1 MVKVR
6 EDIIGFENA
15 DYDGCE
21 YMTSQMLDATRAAS
35 YLSISKDQLYRLARS
50 GTLPHTRTGRSL
62 RFLQEDLDAYLSRET
77 TRPDHILASSSELF
91 VKVFDATPLP
101 ISISTLAEGILL
113 DVNASLLQLTG
124 YAREEI
130 IGRTTGEINIYS
142 NPEDRQRIRELLL
155 ARGAIRDLEIN
166 FRLKSGEVRTGQLSA
181 EIIEFNGEK
190 CVLATVTDI
199 TDRRKLERAVQARA
213 EELAEANRIKD
224 EFLATLSHE
233 LRTPLTSILGWAHL
247 LQTGGMDHAT
257 SSRALEAIQRNARSQ
272 VQLIEDLLDVSRVIT
287 GKLSLEVGP
296 TNLASVIEAAIE
308 AVRPAAD
315 AKRVQLVATL
325 DSATTIPGDPD
336 RLRQVVWNLLS
347 NSIKFTRA
355 KGRVEITLRQS
366 DAEAQIIIKDTGI
379 GIDQDFLPYVFDRF
393 RQADSTSTR
402 AYGGLGLGLA
412 LVRHLVEQHG
422 GTVSA
427 ESPGDEQGST
437 FTITLPLAGP
447 AMMGQLA
454 QAARLTDHPSLEQ
467 GDAHALHNLRVLI
480 VDDEEDTRDLL
491 QTTLGLAGARVTTT
505 ASGTEAMAAIERER
519 PHVLVCDIGMPGEN
533 GYQLIARVRALPFG
547 RGGNTPAV
555 ALTAYA
561 REEDR
566 RRALEAGFQVHVAKP
581 IKPSELVAVVASVAG
596 QTGPD

>member
-1 MVKVR
+1 M
-6 EDIIGFENA
+6 I
-15 DYDGCE
+15 
-21 YMTSQMLDATRAAS
+21 SQMLDATRAAS

-50 GTLPHTRTGRSL
+50 GALPHTRTGRSL
-62 RFLQEDLDAYLSRET
+62 RFLQEDLDAYLSRDT

-101 ISISTLAEGILL
+101 ISISTLVEGILL

-124 YAREEI
+124 YTRAEI
-130 IGRTTGEINIYS
+130 IGHSTGEINIYS
-142 NPEDRQRIRELLL
+142 NPEDRERIRELLM

-181 EIIEFNGEK
+181 EIIEFNGER

-199 TDRRKLERAVQARA
+199 TERRKLEKAVEARA

-247 LQTGGMDHAT
+247 LQTGDMDHAT
-257 SSRALEAIQRNARSQ
+257 SMRALEAIQRNARSQ

-287 GKLSLEVGP
+287 GKLYLEIGP
-296 TNLASVIEAAIE
+296 TNLAAVVEAAIE

-315 AKRVQLVATL
+315 ARRVQLVATL
-325 DSATTIPGDPD
+325 DHATTIPGDPD
-336 RLRQVVWNLLS
+336 RLRQVVWTLLS

-355 KGRVEITLRQS
+355 KGRVEVLLRQS
-366 DAEAQIIIKDTGI
+366 DEEAQIIIKDTGI
-379 GIDQDFLPYVFDRF
+379 GISSDFLPHVFDRF

-402 AYGGLGLGLA
+402 AYGGLGIGLA

-437 FTITLPLAGP
+437 FTVTLPLGGP
-447 AMMGQLA
+447 AMLGQRA
-454 QAARLTDHPSLEQ
+454 EAVRLTDYHSSERV
-467 GDAHALHNLRVLI
+467 DAQALLNLRVLI
-480 VDDEEDTRDLL
+480 VDDEEDARDLI
-491 QTTLGLAGARVTTT
+491 QTTLALSGARVTTT
-505 ASGTEAMAAIERER
+505 ASAREALAAIERER
-519 PHVLVCDIGMPGEN
+519 PHVMVCDIGMPGED
-533 GYQLIARVRALPFG
+533 GYQLIGRVRALPFG
-547 RGGNTPAV
+547 RGGNIPAV

-566 RRALEAGFQVHVAKP
+566 RRALEAGFQVHVSKP

-596 QTGPD
+596 QTGTD

>member
-1 MVKVR
+1 
-6 EDIIGFENA
+6 
-15 DYDGCE
+15 
-21 YMTSQMLDATRAAS
+21 MTSEMLDAAGAAS

-50 GTLPHTRTGRSL
+50 GALSPTRSGRSL
-62 RFLQEDLDAYLSRET
+62 RFHTQDLDAYLSRQT
-77 TRPDHILASSSELF
+77 TRADHILASSRELF

-101 ISISTLAEGILL
+101 ISISTLSEGRLL

-130 IGRTTGEINIYS
+130 IGRTTMEINIYS

-166 FRLKSGEVRTGQLSA
+166 FRLKSGDVRIGQLSA
-181 EIIEFNGEK
+181 EIIEFNGER

-199 TDRRKLERAVQARA
+199 TERRKLEMAVRLRA

-257 SSRALEAIQRNARSQ
+257 SARALEAIQRNARSQ

-287 GKLSLEVGP
+287 GKLRLEVRP
-296 TNLASVIEAAIE
+296 TNLATVIEAAIE
-308 AVRPAAD
+308 TVRPAAE
-315 AKRVQLVATL
+315 AKRVQLLATL
-325 DSATTIPGDPD
+325 DAATTIPGDPD

-355 KGRVEITLRQS
+355 KGHVEVSLTQS
-366 DAEAQIIIKDTGI
+366 DAEAQIVIKDTGI
-379 GIDQDFLPYVFDRF
+379 GISPDFLPYVFDRF

-422 GTVSA
+422 GVVSA
-427 ESPGDEQGST
+427 TSPGDEQGST
-437 FTITLPLAGP
+437 FTVTLPLAGP
-447 AMMGQLA
+447 QVTGRSA
-454 QAARLTDHPSLEQ
+454 QPARLADYDSSDE
-467 GDAHALHNLRVLI
+467 ANARALQNLRVLI
-480 VDDEEDTRDLL
+480 VDDEEDARDLL
-491 QTTLGLAGARVTTT
+491 QTVLSLAGARVTATG
-505 ASGTEAMAAIERER
+505 SVREAMAAIERER
-519 PHVLVCDIGMPGEN
+519 PHVMVCDIGMPGED
-533 GYQLIARVRALPFG
+533 GYQLISRVRALPFG
-547 RGGNTPAV
+547 RGGSTPAV

-561 REEDR
+561 REEER
-566 RRALEAGFQVHVAKP
+566 RRALDAGFQVHVSKP
-581 IKPSELVAVVASVAG
+581 IKPSELVAVVAGLAG

>member
-1 MVKVR
+1 
-6 EDIIGFENA
+6 
-15 DYDGCE
+15 
-21 YMTSQMLDATRAAS
+21 MLDAAGAAS

-50 GTLPHTRTGRSL
+50 GALSPTRSGRSL
-62 RFLQEDLDAYLSRET
+62 RFHTQDLDAYLSRQT
-77 TRPDHILASSSELF
+77 TRADHILASSRELF

-101 ISISTLAEGILL
+101 ISISTLSEGRLL

-130 IGRTTGEINIYS
+130 IGRTTMEINIYS

-166 FRLKSGEVRTGQLSA
+166 FRLKSGDVRIGQLSA
-181 EIIEFNGEK
+181 EIIEFNGER

-199 TDRRKLERAVQARA
+199 TERRKLEMAVRLRA

-257 SSRALEAIQRNARSQ
+257 SARALEAIQRNARSQ

-287 GKLSLEVGP
+287 GKLRLEVRP
-296 TNLASVIEAAIE
+296 TNLATVIEAAIE
-308 AVRPAAD
+308 TVRPAAE
-315 AKRVQLVATL
+315 AKRVQLLATL
-325 DSATTIPGDPD
+325 DAATTIPGDPD

-355 KGRVEITLRQS
+355 KGHVEVSLTQS
-366 DAEAQIIIKDTGI
+366 DAEAQIVIKDTGI
-379 GIDQDFLPYVFDRF
+379 GISPDFLPYVFDRF

-422 GTVSA
+422 GVVSA
-427 ESPGDEQGST
+427 TSPGDEQGST
-437 FTITLPLAGP
+437 FTVTLPLAGP
-447 AMMGQLA
+447 QVTGRSA
-454 QAARLTDHPSLEQ
+454 QPARLADYDSSDE
-467 GDAHALHNLRVLI
+467 ANARALQNLRVLI
-480 VDDEEDTRDLL
+480 VDDEEDARDLL
-491 QTTLGLAGARVTTT
+491 QTVLSLAGARVTATG
-505 ASGTEAMAAIERER
+505 SVREAMAAIERER
-519 PHVLVCDIGMPGEN
+519 PHVMVCDIGMPGED
-533 GYQLIARVRALPFG
+533 GYQLISRVRALPFG
-547 RGGNTPAV
+547 RGGSTPAV

-561 REEDR
+561 REEER
-566 RRALEAGFQVHVAKP
+566 RRALDAGFQVHVSKP
-581 IKPSELVAVVASVAG
+581 IKPSELVAVVAGLAG